1 MAVGAVAGAIASTAL
16 RRHRSSS
23 LGRNSP
29 DPESSKPPLPSSSSS
44 SSAGVDEATTTTPR
58 GDGKNVGIL
67 AMEVYTPRSYV
78 SQSKLE
84 EHSGVSP
91 GRYTLGLGQ
100 ESLAVTGD
108 AEDVNSMALTVVSSL
123 LEKYDINPKDV
134 GRLEVGTETLVDKS
148 KSTKTVLMDL
158 FPDDNTDVE
167 GATVVNACY
176 GGTAAL
182 LNAFSWVESFAWDGR
197 YAIVVA
203 VDIATYARGPARPT
217 CGAGAVAVLVGR
229 NAPLSFA
236 DPRERATHASNVY
249 DFFKPDHSVEY
260 PVVDGALSQGCYYR
274 ALEGC
279 YGRFCDRVD
288 GLNGVGGEGHEDD
301 EKGRFD
307 ADAADYFV
315 FHAPYNKLV
324 QKSYGRLHF
333 MDARRRRARELARK
347 DSEEKKDDDAG
358 GGEDDDGGRAAPQS
372 SDDVMNA
379 ILEEYLD
386 RPIEDTR
393 TDRALEGVLKSVS
406 KASYARRLKDANAAS
421 RVVGNTYTA
430 SVFFGLASLVDG
442 AGGRGELTPGKTAVV
457 FSYGS
462 GALATMYRLHVRDPS
477 SSSSSPTTDA
487 SNVGV
492 DGGRVFTI
500 GDMVERLDLAARLS
514 SREEVGPQELD
525 LALEA
530 RARMHRGGAPYSPVY
545 PTEGRMFPGTYYLN
559 GIDSKW
565 VRSYSRV
572 PLDSEPA
579 PAGTAG
585 MLAPPIVLRL
595 ARRDANS
602 TPATG
607 MLRVASGSALDK
619 YAEAKHRVA
628 CVITGTA
635 AGLPHGEEF
644 GEVFDPRNLQR
655 LVEGKMQCIRP
666 ISGSLRAA
674 MLDKNVVQL
683 KKHPGGKTER
693 FPISSDREVIKVAA
707 QLGPLD
713 LNASYGVPEGLAE
726 TMDIAA
732 QVAVAAGLEA
742 LKSAGLVS
750 GKSNDPSEWK
760 LPEQYRNTTGV
771 VYASSFPAMDA
782 AIGEVMR
789 FLQSKTVGAQ
799 SAERLVFTLRSR
811 LLRASPDR
819 KLADDDE
826 AAFARLLSRVREVEG
841 GGGNNGS
848 DDASVSST
856 ASSGPYEFD
865 RKFLFRVL
873 VLGNAQL
880 AQLAGCRGPNTQ
892 TNAACAGTTQAIG
905 MAQDMLISGRAE
917 RVVVVAGDN
926 GSGGTLLPWLGS
938 GFRALGAA
946 TTEEAVEDAACP
958 FDKRRSGMVMGAGG
972 IGMVLE
978 TESSCQER
986 MKLPAVP
993 GGTPQI
999 RARLLATQYSN
1010 SAFHGAAL
1018 DRKHIASELKRF
1030 LNDVELVHGISKAEI
1045 ATHGVYFSHETSTHA
1060 SPAASCAGNEIAALR
1075 SAFGDELL
1083 SKLLILNTK
1092 GFTGHP
1098 MGVSFEDVAAV
1109 EVLMRQVVPPVPN
1122 YKERDDYLGDI
1133 KISKGGPYACR
1144 YALRF
1149 AAGFGSQVAFS
1160 LFSSSQHE

>member
-1 MAVGAVAGAIASTAL
+1 MTSLAVGAVAGAIASSAY
-16 RRHRSSS
+16 RRSSS
-23 LGRNSP
+23 FSSPSNSNST
-29 DPESSKPPLPSSSSS
+29 SSQ
-44 SSAGVDEATTTTPR
+44 PR
-58 GDGKNVGIL
+58 GNGKNVGIL
-67 AMEVYTPRSYV
+67 AMEIYTPRTYI

-84 EHSGVSP
+84 EHSGVSQ

-100 ESLAVTGD
+100 EGMAVTGD
-108 AEDVNSMALTVVSSL
+108 AEDVNSMALTVTHAL
-123 LEKYDINPKDV
+123 LEKYKIDPNSV

-158 FPDDNTDVE
+158 FPNNTDIE
-167 GATVVNACY
+167 GATVINACY

-182 LNAFSWVESFAWDGR
+182 LNAFTWVESDAWDGR

-229 NAPLSFA
+229 NAPLA
-236 DPRERATHASNVY
+236 LVDPRERATHASNVY

-260 PVVDGALSQGCYYR
+260 PVVDGALSQVCYYR
-274 ALEGC
+274 ALEDC
-279 YGRFCDRVD
+279 YSKFCNKLDA
-288 GLNGVGGEGHEDD
+288 LNGVDQSSQGASKDGDH
-301 EKGRFD
+301 FD
-307 ADAADYFV
+307 ADSADYFV

-324 QKSYGRLHF
+324 QKSYGRMHF
-333 MDARRRRARELARK
+333 MDARRKHARK
-347 DSEEKKDDDAG
+347 VNGKCSEEKKAE
-358 GGEDDDGGRAAPQS
+358 EDDE
-372 SDDVMNA
+372 SDSPIA
-379 ILEEYLD
+379 KEYLTK
-386 RPIEDTR
+386 PIEDTYS
-393 TDRALEGVLKSVS
+393 DKALEGVLKNVS
-406 KASYARRLKDANAAS
+406 KSSYNTRLTDANATS
-421 RVVGNTYTA
+421 KIVGNTYTA
-430 SVFFGLASLVDG
+430 SVFFGLASLVDKVG
-442 AGGRGELTPGKTAVV
+442 SRGESTDGKTAVV

-462 GALATMYRLHVRDPS
+462 GALATIYRLHFRDP
-477 SSSSSPTTDA
+477 TQET
-487 SNVGV
+487 V
-492 DGGRVFTI
+492 DQGRIFTI
-500 GDMVERLDLAARLS
+500 DEMAKNLNIAQRLA
-514 SREEVGPQELD
+514 SREQVHPQELD
-525 LALEA
+525 LALET

-545 PTEGRMFPGTYYLN
+545 PTERMFPGTYYLN
-559 GIDSKW
+559 GIDAKW
-565 VRSYSRV
+565 RRSYSRV
-572 PLDSEPA
+572 PLDSEPE
-579 PAGTAG
+579 PEGTSAH
-585 MLAPPIVLRL
+585 LAPPMVLRL
-595 ARRDANS
+595 AKREALS
-602 TPATG
+602 TPVTG
-607 MLRVASGSALDK
+607 VLEVLTKSVSGNALDK
-619 YAEAKHRVA
+619 YADAKARVA
-628 CVITGTA
+628 CVITGTS
-635 AGLPHGEEF
+635 AGMPYGDDI
-644 GEVFDPRNLQR
+644 GQVFDPSNLQK
-655 LVEGKMQCIRP
+655 LVEGKLQCIRP
-666 ISGSLRAA
+666 ISGTLKMA

-683 KKHPGGKTER
+683 KKLGGGKTEA
-693 FPISSDREVIKVAA
+693 FPVNSDKDVIKVAA
-707 QLGPLD
+707 QLGTLD
-713 LNASYGVPEGLAE
+713 LTDSYGVPTGLAE

-760 LPEQYRNTTGV
+760 LPEQYRDSTGV

-782 AIGEVMR
+782 AVGEVMK
-789 FLQSKTVGAQ
+789 FLQSKTVGAA
-799 SAERLVFTLRSR
+799 SAERLVFTLRNR
-811 LLRASPDR
+811 LLRVAPDR
-819 KLADDDE
+819 QLADDDE

-841 GGGNNGS
+841 GDSGS
-848 DDASVSST
+848 DDSSVSST
-856 ASSGPYEFD
+856 ASTGPYQFD

-946 TTEEAVEDAACP
+946 TTKAAVEDAAVP
-958 FDKRRSGMVMGAGG
+958 FDKRRSGMIMGAGG

-986 MKLPAVP
+986 MKLPAIK
-993 GGTPQI
+993 GCTPCEI

-1018 DRKHIASELKRF
+1018 DRKHIASELDRF
-1030 LNDVELVHGISKAEI
+1030 LNEIEIVHGISRAEI

-1060 SPAASCAGNEIAALR
+1060 SAAASCAGNEVAALR
-1075 SAFGDELL
+1075 SAFGDKLL

-1122 YKERDDYLGDI
+1122 FKEKDEYLGDI
-1133 KISKGGPYACR
+1133 KISKGGAYACR

-1149 AAGFGSQVAFS
+1149 AAGFGSQVAFA
-1160 LFSSSQHE
+1160 LYASSQHE

>member
-1 MAVGAVAGAIASTAL
+1 MTSLAVGAVAGAIASSAY
-16 RRHRSSS
+16 RRKGSFSSPPK
-23 LGRNSP
+23 SP
-29 DPESSKPPLPSSSSS
+29 PQ
-44 SSAGVDEATTTTPR
+44 PR
-58 GDGKNVGIL
+58 GNGKNVGIL
-67 AMEVYTPRSYV
+67 AMEIYTPRTYIL
-78 SQSKLE
+78 QSKLE
-84 EHSGVSP
+84 EHSGVSQ

-100 ESLAVTGD
+100 EAMAVTGD
-108 AEDVNSMALTVVSSL
+108 TEDVNSMALTVTHAL
-123 LEKYDINPKDV
+123 LEKYKIDPNSV

-158 FPDDNTDVE
+158 FPNNTDIE
-167 GATVVNACY
+167 GATVINACY

-182 LNAFSWVESFAWDGR
+182 LNAFTWVESDAWDGR

-229 NAPLSFA
+229 NAPLA
-236 DPRERATHASNVY
+236 LVDPRERATHASNVY

-260 PVVDGALSQGCYYR
+260 PVVDGALSQVCYYR
-274 ALEGC
+274 ALEDC
-279 YGRFCDRVD
+279 YSKFCDKLD
-288 GLNGVGGEGHEDD
+288 ALNGVDKSSQVGSKDEDH
-301 EKGRFD
+301 FD
-307 ADAADYFV
+307 ADSADYFV

-324 QKSYGRLHF
+324 QKSYGRMHF
-333 MDARRRRARELARK
+333 MDARRKHARK
-347 DSEEKKDDDAG
+347 LDGKDLVSEEKKAE
-358 GGEDDDGGRAAPQS
+358 EDDE
-372 SDDVMNA
+372 SDFPIA
-379 ILEEYLD
+379 KEYLTK
-386 RPIEDTR
+386 PIEDTYS
-393 TDRALEGVLKSVS
+393 DKALEGTLKNVS
-406 KASYARRLKDANAAS
+406 KSSYKTRLTDANAAS
-421 RVVGNTYTA
+421 KIVGNTYTA
-430 SVFFGLASLVDG
+430 SVFFGLASLVDK
-442 AGGRGELTPGKTAVV
+442 AGSRGELTSGKTAVV

-462 GALATMYRLHVRDPS
+462 GALATMYRLHFRE
-477 SSSSSPTTDA
+477 PTQ
-487 SNVGV
+487 SQE
-492 DGGRVFTI
+492 RIFTI
-500 GDMVERLDLAARLS
+500 DDMVKNLNITQRLA
-514 SREEVGPQELD
+514 SREQVHPQELD
-525 LALEA
+525 LALET

-545 PTEGRMFPGTYYLN
+545 PTNGRMFPGTYYLN

-565 VRSYSRV
+565 RRSYSRV
-572 PLDSEPA
+572 PLDSEPE
-579 PAGTAG
+579 PEGTSSH
-585 MLAPPIVLRL
+585 LAPPMVLRL
-595 ARRDANS
+595 AKREAYS
-602 TPATG
+602 TPVTG
-607 MLRVASGSALDK
+607 VLEVLTKSVSGNALDQ
-619 YAEAKHRVA
+619 YADAKARVA
-628 CVITGTA
+628 CVITGTS
-635 AGLPHGEEF
+635 AGMPYGDDI
-644 GEVFDPRNLQR
+644 GQVFDPSNLQK
-655 LVEGKMQCIRP
+655 LVEGKLQCIRP
-666 ISGSLRAA
+666 ISGTLKMA
-674 MLDKNVVQL
+674 MLDKNVVQI
-683 KKHPGGKTER
+683 KKLGGGKTEA
-693 FPISSDREVIKVAA
+693 FPVSSDKDVIKVAA
-707 QLGPLD
+707 QLGTID
-713 LNASYGVPEGLAE
+713 LSDNYGVPAGLAE

-760 LPEQYRNTTGV
+760 LPEQYRDSTGV

-782 AIGEVMR
+782 AVGEVMK
-789 FLQSKTVGAQ
+789 FLQSKTVGAA
-799 SAERLVFTLRSR
+799 SAERLVFTLRNR
-811 LLRASPDR
+811 LLRVAPDR
-819 KLADDDE
+819 QLTNDDE

-841 GGGNNGS
+841 GDNES
-848 DDASVSST
+848 DDSSVSST
-856 ASSGPYEFD
+856 ASTGPYQFD

-946 TTEEAVEDAACP
+946 TTEAAVEDAACP
-958 FDKRRSGMVMGAGG
+958 FDKRRSGMILGAGG

-986 MKLPAVP
+986 MKLPAIKGCNP
-993 GGTPQI
+993 CEI

-1018 DRKHIASELKRF
+1018 DRKHIASELNRF
-1030 LNDVELVHGISKAEI
+1030 LSEIEIVHGISRAEI

-1060 SPAASCAGNEIAALR
+1060 SAAASCAGNEVGALR

-1109 EVLMRQVVPPVPN
+1109 EVLMRQVVPPMPN
-1122 YKERDDYLGDI
+1122 YKERDEYLGDI
-1133 KISKGGPYACR
+1133 KISKGGAYACR

-1149 AAGFGSQVAFS
+1149 AAGFGSQVAFA
-1160 LFSSSQHE
+1160 LYASSQHE